1 MLAGHKAALQYARQ
15 HFARLKDSNMPEIQ
29 RLMGSLCYTRRQS
42 SSPYAEF
49 NSPAQWDDVAHEFT
63 RQCCGLLGQVHSYL
77 SASFHFTPYNLRC
90 GASCDSSEIPGLKAQ
105 VYVVC
110 DKAKLVG
117 VLFKKRAQC
126 PVVAVVAVRT
136 APQKDW

>member
-15 HFARLKDSNMPEIQ
+15 HFARFKDSNMPEIQ

-63 RQCCGLLGQVHSYL
+63 RQCCGLLGQVQFYL
-77 SASFHFTPYNLRC
+77 SVD
-90 GASCDSSEIPGLKAQ
+90 SCCTCCTQKGLVSLPKTRDA
-105 VYVVC
+105 
-110 DKAKLVG
+110 
-117 VLFKKRAQC
+117 
-126 PVVAVVAVRT
+126 PV
-136 APQKDW
+136 

>member
-15 HFARLKDSNMPEIQ
+15 HFARFKDSNMPEIQ

-63 RQCCGLLGQVHSYL
+63 RQCCGLLGQVHFYL
-77 SASFHFTPYNLRC
+77 SVDSQNERKEKKCVCSSAVIT
-90 GASCDSSEIPGLKAQ
+90 GAP
-105 VYVVC
+105 
-110 DKAKLVG
+110 
-117 VLFKKRAQC
+117 
-126 PVVAVVAVRT
+126 
-136 APQKDW
+136 

>member
-15 HFARLKDSNMPEIQ
+15 HFARFKDFNMPEIQ

-63 RQCCGLLGQVHSYL
+63 RQCCGLLGQVYFYL
-77 SASFHFTPYNLRC
+77 SVSFHFIPYSLGC
-90 GASCDSSEIPGLKAQ
+90 GASCNSSDILTLKHRCVWCATTPSWWEF
-105 VYVVC
+105 C
-110 DKAKLVG
+110 LLRRG
-117 VLFKKRAQC
+117 FKMAHFKSA
-126 PVVAVVAVRT
+126 AE
-136 APQKDW
+136 